1 MSASIDEHS
10 GHGHDYH
17 LVDPSPWPALGAFA
31 AFLLTFGVVLFM
43 HPDML
48 GEGPEPMISSFG
60 VFIFVPGFLLVLY
73 TMFVWWRD
81 VIREAEVEGLI
92 RLSCNLA
99 CATVWRSS
107 SAPRL
112 CSSSPSSGHS
122 SDQACSQRIPLRPRG
137 VSGRPRCR
145 DLPDIWP
152 TAHEYADLAAFGLHG
167 DVGAPCAP

>member
-31 AFLLTFGVVLFM
+31 ALLLTFGVVLFM

-48 GEGPEPMISSFG
+48 GEGPEPRISSSCLH
-60 VFIFVPGFLLVLY
+60 IRAGFLLVLY

-81 VIREAEVEGLI
+81 VIREVEGGLI

-107 SAPRL
+107 SAPKL
-112 CSSSPSSGHS
+112 CSSSHSSGHS
-122 SDQACSQRIPLRPRG
+122 SNQACSQKNSPTTSRGCLAGPKVSRPSRHL
-137 VSGRPRCR
+137 VYHS
-145 DLPDIWP
+145 
-152 TAHEYADLAAFGLHG
+152 
-167 DVGAPCAP
+167 

>member
-60 VFIFVPGFLLVLY
+60 AFIFVPGFLLVLY

-81 VIREAEVEGLI
+81 VIREAEVEGHHSPIVQLGLRYGMALFI
-92 RLSCNLA
+92 
-99 CATVWRSS
+99 
-107 SAPRL
+107 
-112 CSSSPSSGHS
+112 CSEVMFFVAFFWAFFN
-122 SDQACSQRIPLRPRG
+122 QACSQKNSPMILRG
-137 VSGRPRCR
+137 VSGRPKVSRHSQHLACR
-145 DLPDIWP
+145 S
-152 TAHEYADLAAFGLHG
+152 
-167 DVGAPCAP
+167 